1 MTTAVSTVLLVLLG
15 AFSRLLP
22 HPPNLV
28 AMGAIGLYSG
38 ARLPRRWA
46 WAVPIAAMALSDLLL
61 DWGTGR
67 EAITLV
73 RVAVYGS
80 FALMVFVGRR
90 LARPAQAGRL
100 AVLSAGG
107 AVFFFLTTNFAVW
120 ASLGTYPPS
129 LAGLALCYVAAI
141 PFFWNTLAAEL
152 AGTGL
157 LFSVDALARRNPAR
171 RAARNVAAAL
181 LVALVSGFTPMK
193 AQVAPFSES
202 VVVTATAAP
211 EEIQDVGSAVTL
223 IRREEIERNGWRTVQ
238 DALRSVPGVDV
249 ARSGGPGA
257 QTSVFLRGANST
269 HTLVLVDGV
278 RVNSPFFPGYDFSL
292 LSTENVERIEVV
304 RGPFSALYGSESIG
318 GVVQIFTRPATG
330 KFSGRVFGE
339 AGNADQREL
348 SGFATAGSEAF
359 GIAASARDR
368 REDGDRA
375 NDDWRE
381 RSGSLRLEGRFGMTR
396 IALEGSIADGDLGLP
411 GPVGAQTP
419 DNRYSPR
426 EERITLPA
434 TFRPAAGHSATVTL
448 GWIRSRPSFD
458 TPSFQSQT
466 DARTLEARAADT
478 FAAGAQRLTVFA
490 EWQRWKVDDSSNFG
504 VNLDGNQAT
513 IWSVGAEDS
522 LDLGR
527 GWLATAGVRYDDHS
541 RFGDVWSPRGT
552 VAWRTGRWKVR
563 ASGGTGF
570 RAPSVGELFYPFSG
584 NPDLAPERSTSWD
597 VGAEYEVG
605 GSRASAS
612 LFWNEFRDL
621 IVFDFAAGLNF
632 NVGRARSRGVELSW
646 RQAISTAVA
655 VDAGYTYL
663 DTEDR
668 DTGLELL
675 RRPRHSGFLG
685 TTVEPVAGLQI
696 SPRAVF
702 VGRRAD
708 VRALATT
715 ERIEAPSYVRFD
727 LYVRYRIGSFAPFV
741 RAQNL
746 TDRGYAE
753 VEGFPAPG
761 RRIAGGLEVAF

>member
-1 MTTAVSTVLLVLLG
+1 MTTAVTAVLLVFLG

-28 AMGAIGLYSG
+28 AMGAIGLYAG

-46 WAVPIAAMALSDLLL
+46 WVVPIAAMALSDLAL

-67 EAITLV
+67 KAITLI

-90 LARPAQAGRL
+90 LARNARPGRL
-100 AVLSAGG
+100 AALSAGG
-107 AVFFFLTTNFAVW
+107 AVLFFLTTNFADW
-120 ASLGTYPPS
+120 ASLGTYPLTP
-129 LAGLALCYVAAI
+129 AGLALCYVAGI
-141 PFFWNTLAAEL
+141 PYFWNTLAAEL
-152 AGTGL
+152 AGTGV
-157 LFSVDALARRNPAR
+157 LFSVDALARRSPGR
-171 RAARNVAAAL
+171 RAVRNLAAVLLVGVVAGLSPAAAQ
-181 LVALVSGFTPMK
+181 VPPFT
-193 AQVAPFSES
+193 ED

-211 EEIQDVGSAVTL
+211 EEIQDVGSAVTVVT
-223 IRREEIERNGWRTVQ
+223 REEIERNGWRTVQ
-238 DALRSVPGVDV
+238 DALRSVPGADV

-304 RGPFSALYGSESIG
+304 RGPFSALHGSESIG
-318 GVVQIFTRPATG
+318 GVVQIFTRPAGG
-330 KFSGRVFGE
+330 KLSGRVFGE

-348 SGFATAGSEAF
+348 AVFATAGTGAF
-359 GIAASARDR
+359 GIAASARHR
-368 REDGDRA
+368 EEDGDRG

-381 RSGSLRLEGRFGMTR
+381 RSGSLRLEARFGETR
-396 IALEGSIADGDLGLP
+396 VALEGSIADGDLGLP
-411 GPVGAQTP
+411 GPVGAETP

-434 TFRPAAGHSATVTL
+434 TFHPAAGHSSTVTL

-458 TPSFQSQT
+458 SPFFQSQT
-466 DARTLEARAADT
+466 DARTLEARFADT
-478 FAAGAQRLTVFA
+478 FSAGVHHLTVFA
-490 EWQRWKVDDSSNFG
+490 EWQRWKVEDSSNFG
-504 VNLDGNQAT
+504 VNLDGNHAT
-513 IWSVGAEDS
+513 IASIGTEDS

-527 GWLATAGVRYDDHS
+527 GWLVTAGVRYDDHS
-541 RFGDVWSPRGT
+541 NFGDVWSPRGT
-552 VAWRTGRWKVR
+552 VAWRRGPWKLR

-584 NPDLAPERSTSWD
+584 NPDLEPERSTSWD
-597 VGAEYEVG
+597 LGADYELRG
-605 GSRASAS
+605 GRASVS
-612 LFWNEFRDL
+612 LFWSEFRDL

-646 RQAISTAVA
+646 RQTISTAVS
-655 VDAGYTYL
+655 VDVGYTYL

-685 TTVEPVAGLQI
+685 ATATPVAGLEI

-702 VGRRAD
+702 VGSRAD

-727 LYVRYRIGSFAPFV
+727 LYARYRIGSFAPFL

-746 TDRGYAE
+746 TDRSYAE